1 MPGFKI
7 SIKYPASLILSVFL
21 LLSMMQTGHSQTN
34 LQITSLT
41 ATPDNTCSQGAV
53 QLQVQAEG
61 GSGNYNYSWVG
72 NPGTFTSSLQNPVAF
87 PAVSTTYTVV
97 VNDAENESVS
107 GQVYVQVTPNPVADA
122 GSDAT
127 ICENTGTYFLQ
138 GDADNEASVEWT
150 TAGDGTFGN
159 TSSLF
164 TSYSPGEQ
172 DRQNGSVQISL
183 HAFATPPCTGFT
195 SDQMTLTI
203 APKPEASAGDDQEIC
218 ENDNVSLSGT
228 ASSYSEVTW
237 STVNGEGYFTDIHS
251 LQTTYVPQGDDI
263 GNTVTLRLEAEPQD
277 PCTGIAFDQMN
288 ADIALLPEPDAGEN
302 DSICVGGTYQLSGS
316 VQNNYNSLLWTT
328 SGDGNFQNPN
338 QTNAVYIPGSND
350 ANNGQ
355 VTLTMSVTGEGA
367 CNQEMTDAMVLSIN
381 NPPEADAGDDAT
393 ICENSTY
400 ELQPTIEN
408 SNDFQWTTQGDGTFI
423 APNSDTAVYDPGEQD
438 IENGQV
444 TLQLTAQALP
454 PCTGSVTDEMTLYF
468 EPLPIVMA
476 GQDAEI
482 CDNESYTLEG
492 DTVHA
497 SDIYWTTSGDG
508 TFDDSTMIDATYFP
522 GQLDDQNNQVTLT
535 LNATSMS
542 PCTDEVQD
550 EMVLSLIEGP
560 SVDAG
565 DDDIICETGTYMPD
579 DANTEN
585 TTSIAWTT
593 AGDGTFQNANSITPE
608 YTPGNQDIQN
618 GEVYLI
624 LSGENES
631 CSSALD
637 STLLTIQHEP
647 FADAGTDTAKCV
659 ADGTQPQFQLNGE
672 VENSTYYIWSTGG
685 DGSFSDV
692 NALNPTYSFGPMD
705 IENQEV
711 TLSLTANALSPCP
724 EPDEDQVELSFAY
737 RPSVDAGD
745 DGNICEGDTIPLNA
759 TATNVGT
766 LIWQRIPNDG
776 AGGTFDD
783 ATNLDAVYSPSQ
795 TDYENGE
802 IQLMLQVFGEGQ
814 CGELS
819 VNDTVTYTVQQK
831 PVSNAGEDKQICETG
846 TVELSGTAENYG
858 GIQWNA
864 PNGSGTFSEENAL
877 VTSYQPS
884 AQDLEKDT
892 IFLVMSAWALLPCQE
907 PVEDTAIL
915 TINKNPT
922 VSLGADIS
930 ACSSEP
936 VELEATADNFS
947 LVQWSSSGDGT
958 FTSTQGL
965 DTEYEIGQEDIDNGQ
980 VTITFTAHPR
990 FPCSDTVADQMII
1003 TVKEAPSIEMQNM
1016 VETQF
1021 NTSITFQ
1028 PTVTGFSDIYSYQ
1041 WEPADMF
1048 VNPTEKNGETIM
1060 FPYEEEN
1067 DSYRFDFTVTDE
1079 NNNCTTTDTV
1089 RMSLALGEPII
1100 NLEADPPYVCEGGQ
1114 TTLRPNVTGGTGSYS
1129 YYWTSTPGT
1138 FTSNQK
1144 NPTVSPEE
1152 TTTYRVTVNDQNFSP
1167 SESIMI
1173 EIKPNAVTPQIE
1185 GNSTTEEFEQHL
1197 YTTNGSDAAY
1207 YEWWAR
1213 NGSVIQGQGSKEVTI
1228 EWGRAGIG
1236 YVYLQKANEWGCYG
1250 DTTEMMVNIGT
1261 NDIRELASVENLTIY
1276 PNPVRDVL
1284 NIRFKLK
1291 QKKDVSLALH
1301 NSMGSQVFERPAVK
1315 KMPGVVEYSI
1325 DMKRHESGLYLLQ
1338 LRVGEESTTKRILRI
1353 K

>member
-1 MPGFKI
+1 MLF
-7 SIKYPASLILSVFL
+7 
-21 LLSMMQTGHSQTN
+21 SMMQTGHSQTN
-34 LQITSLT
+34 LQITSIT

-53 QLQVQAEG
+53 QLQVQASG
-61 GSGNYNYSWVG
+61 GSGNYDYSWVG

-97 VNDAENESVS
+97 VNDAEDETES
-107 GQVYVQVTPNPVADA
+107 GQVYVQVTPDPVADA
-122 GSDAT
+122 GDDAT
-127 ICENTGTYFLQ
+127 ICENTNTYFLQ

-159 TSSLF
+159 TSNLF

-172 DRQNGSVQISL
+172 DIENGSVQISL

-203 APKPEASAGDDQEIC
+203 APEPEASAGDDQEVC
-218 ENDNVSLSGT
+218 ENENVSLSGT
-228 ASSYSEVTW
+228 ASNYSQVTW
-237 STVNGEGYFTDIHS
+237 SAVNGEGYFTNIHS
-251 LQTTYVPQGDDI
+251 LQTTYVPQGNDI
-263 GNTVTLRLEAEPQD
+263 GNSVTLKLEAEPQD
-277 PCTGIAFDQMN
+277 PCAGSAFDQMN
-288 ADIALLPEPDAGEN
+288 VDIALLPEPDAGEN
-302 DSICVGGTYQLSGS
+302 DSICVGGTYQLSGF
-316 VQNNYNSLLWTT
+316 VQNNYSSLLWST

-338 QTNAVYIPGSND
+338 QTNAVYIPGDND
-350 ANNGQ
+350 AENGQ
-355 VTLTMSVTGEGA
+355 VTLTMTVTGEGA
-367 CNQEMTDAMVLSIN
+367 CNQEIADEMILAIN

-400 ELQPTIEN
+400 QLQPTIEN
-408 SNDFQWTTQGDGTFI
+408 SDDVQWSTQGDGTFENQ
-423 APNSDTAVYDPGEQD
+423 NSETAVYDPGVQD

-444 TLQLTAQALP
+444 TLQITAQALP
-454 PCTGSVTDEMTLYF
+454 PCTGSVNDEMTLYF

-476 GQDAEI
+476 GEDAEI
-482 CDNESYTLEG
+482 CDNESYTLQG

-497 SDIYWTTSGDG
+497 SGVYWTTSGDG

-522 GQLDDQNNQVTLT
+522 GELDDQNNQVTLT

-550 EMVLSLIEGP
+550 EMVLSLMEGP
-560 SVDAG
+560 TVNAG

-579 DANTEN
+579 DANTDN
-585 TTSIAWTT
+585 TTSIVWTSS
-593 AGDGTFQNANSITPE
+593 GDGTFQNANSITPE
-608 YTPGNQDIQN
+608 YTPGEQDVQN

-631 CSSALD
+631 CSSAQD
-637 STLLTIQHEP
+637 SSLLTIQHEP
-647 FADAGTDTAKCV
+647 FADAGTDTAKCID
-659 ADGTQPQFQLNGE
+659 AGMQPQFQLNGE
-672 VENSTYYIWSTGG
+672 IQNSTFYIWTSEG
-685 DGSFSDV
+685 DGTFSSDTV
-692 NALNPTYSFGPMD
+692 LNPTYSFGPMD

-711 TLSLTANALSPCP
+711 TLTLTANALSPCP

-737 RPSVDAGD
+737 RPSVDAGAD
-745 DGNICEGDTIPLNA
+745 DNICEGDSIPLNA

-776 AGGTFDD
+776 SGGTFDD
-783 ATNLDAVYSPSQ
+783 ATNLNAVYSPSQ
-795 TDYENGE
+795 TDYDNGE

-819 VNDTVTYTVQQK
+819 VNDTVVYNVQQK
-831 PVSNAGEDKQICETG
+831 PVSNAGDNVQLCETG
-846 TVELSGTAENYG
+846 TAELEGTAENYG

-864 PNGSGTFSEENAL
+864 PNGSGTFSDEGSL
-877 VTSYQPS
+877 TTTYQPS

-892 IFLVMSAWALLPCQE
+892 ILLVMSAWALLPCQE
-907 PVEDTAIL
+907 PVQDTAIL
-915 TINKNPT
+915 TINKNPN
-922 VSLGADIS
+922 VELGEDFS

-936 VELEATADNFS
+936 VELEAAADNYS

-958 FTSTQGL
+958 FTSVQGL

-980 VTITFTAHPR
+980 ITITFTAQPR
-990 FPCSDTVADQMII
+990 FPCSDTVSEQLTI
-1003 TVKEAPSIEMQNM
+1003 TVKEAPTIEMQNL

-1021 NTSITFQ
+1021 NTSLTFE
-1028 PTVTGFSDIYSYQ
+1028 PAVSGFSDIYSYQ

-1048 VNPTEKNGETIM
+1048 TNPAEKNGETIK

-1067 DSYRFDFTVTDE
+1067 DSFRFDFTVTDE
-1079 NNNCTTTDTV
+1079 NNNCATTDTV
-1089 RMSLALGEPII
+1089 RVNLALGEPII
-1100 NLEADPPYVCEGGQ
+1100 NITADPPYVCEGGQ

-1129 YYWTSTPGT
+1129 YYWTSTPGN

-1144 NPTVSPEE
+1144 NPTVSPDDR
-1152 TTTYRVTVNDQNFSP
+1152 TTYTVTVNDQNFSP
-1167 SESIMI
+1167 SESKTI
-1173 EIKPNAVTPQIE
+1173 EIMPNAVTPQIE
-1185 GNSTTEEFEQHL
+1185 GSETTDEFGQHL
-1197 YTTNGSDAAY
+1197 YTTSGADAAY

-1228 EWGRAGIG
+1228 EWGRAGVG
-1236 YVYLQKANEWGCYG
+1236 YVYLQKANEFGCYG

-1261 NDIRELASVENLTIY
+1261 NNISELHAVENLTIY
-1276 PNPVRDVL
+1276 PNPVNEVL
-1284 NIRFKLK
+1284 NIRFNLK
-1291 QKKDVSLALH
+1291 EKKDVSFRLH
-1301 NSMGSQVFERPAVK
+1301 NSMGKQIYRQPAASK
-1315 KMPGVVEYSI
+1315 IPGTVEYSI
-1325 DMKRHESGLYLLQ
+1325 DMKPYESGLYLLQ
-1338 LRVGEESTTKRILRI
+1338 LRVGQESTMKRILRI